1 MHEYPIE
8 GLKMPTFVTND
19 VQMVIEVNFAPGDKY
34 QIGYRSVGQKVGP
47 KIPRTK
53 AKTSTVAPPLMP
65 YDIDVSLDVP
75 SQPPRSY
82 GYRPSPDVGTAISDP
97 SAVRPGYESPG
108 LFGRVPPSSNHPRA
122 SEKTIDPFPDSKSD
136 QPVSRL
142 GKNEALE
149 EINKQPE
156 GKKSKNS
163 LILGLLWTV
172 AIVVVIAG
180 VSVVVY
186 IKYKDQFKSIRR
198 RTEQRLE
205 AKC

>member
-1 MHEYPIE
+1 
-8 GLKMPTFVTND
+8 MPTFVTND

-53 AKTSTVAPPLMP
+53 AKTSTTAPPLMP
-65 YDIDVSLDVP
+65 YDIDVSPDVP

-108 LFGRVPPSSNHPRA
+108 LFGRVPPSSKKPTT
-122 SEKTIDPFPDSKSD
+122 SEKTVDPFPDSKTD

-142 GKNEALE
+142 GKNEAFE
-149 EINKQPE
+149 KMDQKSES
-156 GKKSKNS
+156 KKGKNS

-186 IKYKDQFKSIRR
+186 IKYKDQFNSIRL